1 MEGYKNI
8 LANKFM
14 RDTNYIIIKDTDSLE
29 DLEYQ
34 WNKFLSNMTT
44 RQQRLSDDKSIEIWN
59 MTNQQHY
66 MDLKIRLSN
75 GENKDVES
83 TAQDAE
89 DWQEVPE
96 YMFSKIPEND
106 IDRFNLDDT
115 IQEGRIPLNYDVK
128 FVARTET
135 QDNIERAEKICA
147 ETNINMIIMYKG
159 DSIKDKLEDLE
170 QQYEKWRSQSFDLQR
185 KSDDMCR
192 EIFKMTNIDRYNK
205 FKAELVSNL
214 PSELSTYQLRIAD
227 QQEHIDSSM
236 TTIRRLAESVKTS
249 DLDYKEQIL
258 TEACKDVKAAREAH
272 IQWEKENG
280 GDPDEDWSESMKKKT
295 TKNESFVTQCYAQ
308 KIIKEAKE
316 QETLRKIK
324 RLNDTPYFTPLEL
337 IDMGVHNNHNYYSGQ
352 CDNDGLTK
360 DISAVTWFDNY
371 YDRYMNHV
379 FEDYTKEWIDKLN
392 ELYSDFD
399 EIKKSQNEEKILAR
413 KQSILDLGWN
423 PEIPFTIEN
432 RNKATERVNKIR
444 NKEVP
449 DDEFINIDRILDPNQ
464 EYLQELSMNIDYEPV
479 FLVLTKGH
487 TPVLSDAIRAVT
499 KCDYTHASIS
509 FDPFLKTIYSFN
521 ITKNSNGLAR
531 ETLDSF
537 KTNFISVYAF
547 FAEKE
552 TIAKMKANVEDFAS
566 HKNSY
571 DVKILATK
579 LVGLDK
585 KVGNNYEQVC
595 STFVDTILKSGNVNL
610 TGKVN
615 LAAPSDIYHGV
626 KSKPNKI
633 FEIYSGIAPK
643 YDGHKISRKLEALR
657 QNASTKGINESYTD
671 FIEEK
676 YDHMYNMNKW
686 ESGECKILFITGVS
700 GSGKSTLAENIAK
713 DYNAKLISMDH
724 LTILYLRGRPSKNMP
739 SNSLIY
745 KYIDDIGGIENLY
758 TNCRKKDW
766 EPAMEDM
773 TEMTR
778 FYEWCI
784 DYSKKHNERLV
795 VEGSHILHYQDP
807 SFFKQYP
814 IIVKILDPKTNIQR
828 RAGRE
833 IFSDS
838 FKQKDLA
845 DKAAKVNNF
854 IQYMTLYFPR
864 DHYKLRKFNRGLNE
878 SFDIINEVK
887 KFPVEFD
894 EDGNLTIYKCK
905 TGNISYGDEIDES
918 SELLKTY
925 KNTNDEEGTKYELAK
940 LWYIM
945 SAIEKEMSKKDI
957 KKERYEELARNRN
970 TANTIFKQ
978 YFTYICQVDKGF
990 NFSEYYNSTP
1000 FSDNAIKITNSTI
1013 RYSLSA
1019 LKKMII

>member
-96 YMFSKIPEND
+96 YMFNKIPEND

-159 DSIKDKLEDLE
+159 DSIKEKLEDLE
-170 QQYEKWRSQSFDLQR
+170 KQYEKWQSQSFDLRR

-227 QQEHIDSSM
+227 HQSHIDDSIS
-236 TTIRRLAESVKTS
+236 TITRINESLNTD
-249 DLDYKEQIL
+249 DLEYKEQVL
-258 TEACKDVKAAREAH
+258 TEACKDLKSAREFVWKVTQLAKEYDANFFIVTDGASGISNNGNAAVKH
-272 IQWEKENG
+272 ARDMHVQWEKENG
-280 GDPDEDWSESMKKKT
+280 GDPDEDWSESMKKKSV
-295 TKNESFVTQCYAQ
+295 KNENENSFVTQCYAQ
-308 KIIKEAKE
+308 KLIKEAKE
-316 QETLRKIK
+316 QETLRNTK

-337 IDMGVHNNHNYYSGQ
+337 IDMGVHNNHNYYSRQ
-352 CDNDGLTK
+352 SDNDGLTK
-360 DISAVTWFDNY
+360 DISVVTWFDNY
-371 YDRYMNHV
+371 YDKYMNHV

-399 EIKKSQNEEKILAR
+399 EIKKSRDEEKILAR

-464 EYLQELSMNIDYEPV
+464 EYIQELSMNIDYEPV

-552 TIAKMKANVEDFAS
+552 TVAKMKANVEDFAS

-643 YDGHKISRKLEALR
+643 YDGHKISKKLEALR
-657 QNASTKGINESYTD
+657 QNASTKSINES
-671 FIEEK
+671 
-676 YDHMYNMNKW
+676 
-686 ESGECKILFITGVS
+686 
-700 GSGKSTLAENIAK
+700 
-713 DYNAKLISMDH
+713 
-724 LTILYLRGRPSKNMP
+724 
-739 SNSLIY
+739 
-745 KYIDDIGGIENLY
+745 
-758 TNCRKKDW
+758 
-766 EPAMEDM
+766 
-773 TEMTR
+773 
-778 FYEWCI
+778 
-784 DYSKKHNERLV
+784 
-795 VEGSHILHYQDP
+795 
-807 SFFKQYP
+807 
-814 IIVKILDPKTNIQR
+814 
-828 RAGRE
+828 
-833 IFSDS
+833 FS
-838 FKQKDLA
+838 
-845 DKAAKVNNF
+845 
-854 IQYMTLYFPR
+854 
-864 DHYKLRKFNRGLNE
+864 
-878 SFDIINEVK
+878 IINEVK

-894 EDGNLTIYKCK
+894 DDGNLTIYKCK
-905 TGNISYGDEIDES
+905 TGNISYGDIIDES

-925 KNTNDEEGTKYELAK
+925 KNTNNEEGTKYELAK

>member
-34 WNKFLSNMTT
+34 WQKFLSNMTT

-89 DWQEVPE
+89 EWQDVPE
-96 YMFSKIPEND
+96 YMFNKIPEND
-106 IDRFNLDDT
+106 IDRFNLDDA
-115 IQEGRIPLNYDVK
+115 IQEGRIPLNYNVK
-128 FVARTET
+128 FVAHTET

-159 DSIKDKLEDLE
+159 DSIKEKLEDLE
-170 QQYEKWRSQSFDLQR
+170 KQYEKWQSQSFDLRR

-227 QQEHIDSSM
+227 QQSHIDDSIS
-236 TTIRRLAESVKTS
+236 TITRINESLNTD
-249 DLDYKEQIL
+249 DLEYKEQVL
-258 TEACKDVKAAREAH
+258 TEACKDIKSAREFVWKVTQLAKEYDANFFIVTDGASGIH
-272 IQWEKENG
+272 NNGNAAVKHARDMHVQWEKENG
-280 GDPDEDWSESMKKKT
+280 GDPDEDWSESMKKKSV
-295 TKNESFVTQCYAQ
+295 KNENENSFVTQCYAQ
-308 KIIKEAKE
+308 KLIKEAKE
-316 QETLRKIK
+316 QETLRNTK

-337 IDMGVHNNHNYYSGQ
+337 IDMGVHNNHNYYSRQ
-352 CDNDGLTK
+352 SDNDGLTK
-360 DISAVTWFDNY
+360 DISVVTWFDNY
-371 YDRYMNHV
+371 YDKYMNHV

-392 ELYSDFD
+392 ELYFDFD
-399 EIKKSQNEEKILAR
+399 EIKKSRDEEKILAR

-432 RNKATERVNKIR
+432 RNKATERVNRIH

-449 DDEFINIDRILDPNQ
+449 VDQFININRI
-464 EYLQELSMNIDYEPV
+464 EYVQELSAGVDYEPV
-479 FLVLTKGH
+479 FLILTKGR
-487 TPVLSDAIRAVT
+487 TPILSDGIRAVT
-499 KCDYTHASIS
+499 KCDYTHASMS
-509 FDPFLKTIYSFN
+509 FDPFLNNIFSFN
-521 ITKNSNGLAR
+521 ITKNSNGLAK
-531 ETLDSF
+531 ESLKDF

-552 TIAKMKANVEDFAS
+552 IVAKMKANIEDFAS

-571 DVKILATK
+571 DIKILMTK

-585 KVGNNYEQVC
+585 KIGNDYEQVC

-610 TGKVN
+610 TGSVN
-615 LAAPSDIYHGV
+615 LAAPSDIYNGV
-626 KSKPNKI
+626 KNKPNKI

-643 YDGHKISRKLEALR
+643 YNGGKIAKKIEALR
-657 QNASTKGINESYTD
+657 QNSSTKGINES
-671 FIEEK
+671 
-676 YDHMYNMNKW
+676 
-686 ESGECKILFITGVS
+686 
-700 GSGKSTLAENIAK
+700 
-713 DYNAKLISMDH
+713 
-724 LTILYLRGRPSKNMP
+724 
-739 SNSLIY
+739 
-745 KYIDDIGGIENLY
+745 
-758 TNCRKKDW
+758 
-766 EPAMEDM
+766 
-773 TEMTR
+773 
-778 FYEWCI
+778 
-784 DYSKKHNERLV
+784 
-795 VEGSHILHYQDP
+795 
-807 SFFKQYP
+807 
-814 IIVKILDPKTNIQR
+814 
-828 RAGRE
+828 
-833 IFSDS
+833 FS
-838 FKQKDLA
+838 
-845 DKAAKVNNF
+845 
-854 IQYMTLYFPR
+854 
-864 DHYKLRKFNRGLNE
+864 
-878 SFDIINEVK
+878 IINEVK

-894 EDGNLTIYKCK
+894 DDGNLTIYKCK
-905 TGNISYGDEIDES
+905 TGNISYGDIIDES

-925 KNTNDEEGTKYELAK
+925 KNTNNEEGTKYELAK